1 MTSMQL
7 LSQTAAGVLAFFFVA
22 MLVFELLCC

>member
-7 LSQTAAGVLAFFFVA
+7 LSQTATGFLAFFFVA
-22 MLVFELLCC
+22 LLLFEACR